1 LLYGEGFQRRVIM
14 AKTKV
19 PKKVAGVKLPKT
31 LRHSNLVEAIF
42 QNDTARRLLA
52 DALIAA
58 AGAAAAVLTRKVA
71 PSAEQV
77 ATAGEAVADAGSKA
91 ASATTDLATG
101 MAGTLGHAVAAM
113 AGSLLPDGNSKDK
126 KKKRR
131 KVRTEEARA

>member
-1 LLYGEGFQRRVIM
+1 M
-14 AKTKV
+14 AKTRV

-31 LRHSNLVEAIF
+31 LRRSDLVEAIL

-71 PSAEQV
+71 PSPEQV
-77 ATAGEAVADAGSKA
+77 AAAGEAVADAGSKA
-91 ASATTDLATG
+91 ASATADLASG
-101 MAGTLGHAVAAM
+101 LAGTLGHAVTAVAN
-113 AGSLLPDGNSKDK
+113 SLLPDGTNGAK

-131 KVRTEEARA
+131 KVLTNEARA

>member
-1 LLYGEGFQRRVIM
+1 M

-31 LRHSNLVEAIF
+31 LRHSDLVGAIL

-58 AGAAAAVLTRKVA
+58 AGAAAAVLTRKVV

-77 ATAGEAVADAGSKA
+77 AAAGEAVADAGSKA
-91 ASATTDLATG
+91 ASATTDLASDI
-101 MAGTLGHAVAAM
+101 AGTLGHAVTAVAT
-113 AGSLLPDGNSKDK
+113 SLLPDGPDGG

-131 KVRTEEARA
+131 KTRTEEART

>member
-1 LLYGEGFQRRVIM
+1 MG
-14 AKTKV
+14 KTKV
-19 PKKVAGVKLPKT
+19 PKKVAGVKLPKA
-31 LRHSNLVEAIF
+31 LRHSDLVEAVL

-77 ATAGEAVADAGSKA
+77 ATAGEAATDASSRA
-91 ASATTDLATG
+91 ASATAELAG
-101 MAGTLGHAVAAM
+101 GIAGTLGHAVTAVAS
-113 AGSLLPDGNSKDK
+113 SLLPDGAGNNR

-131 KVRTEEARA
+131 KNRTEEARA

>member
-1 LLYGEGFQRRVIM
+1 M
-14 AKTKV
+14 AKTKTKV

-31 LRHSNLVEAIF
+31 LRHSDLVEAIL

-58 AGAAAAVLTRKVA
+58 AGAAAAVLARKVA

-77 ATAGEAVADAGSKA
+77 AAAGEAVADTGSKA
-91 ASATTDLATG
+91 ASATADLAG
-101 MAGTLGHAVAAM
+101 GLAGTLGHAVTAM
-113 AGSLLPDGNSKDK
+113 ATSLLPDGTDGSK

-131 KVRTEEARA
+131 KARTDEARA